1 MNDIIREYF
10 ERIDQLDK
18 KQRIKLKRSCGSM
31 LNEADAETLAV
42 FYRVLPYQV
51 KYDEDKYF
59 TAACIHCLW
68 DANETNRK
76 PMERAIALA
85 KKKKNDELS
94 DSFEKRLT
102 GLLDTPWNEDGY
114 LNGKLER
121 MAKMLKQKEYAI
133 DGAELL
139 DSLLAWD
146 SADKR
151 IQKKWIKVYCN
162 TTEIND

>member
-1 MNDIIREYF
+1 MNDKIKEYF
-10 ERIDQLDK
+10 ERIDKLNK

-31 LNEADAETLAV
+31 LNEADAETLSI
-42 FYRVLPYQV
+42 FYRALPYQV

-59 TAACIHCLW
+59 AAACIHCLW
-68 DANETNRK
+68 DADEANRK
-76 PMERAIALA
+76 PMENAISLLA
-85 KKKKNDELS
+85 NKDAEAS
-94 DSFEKRLT
+94 DSFEKRLM
-102 GLLDTPWNEDGY
+102 GLLDTPWDEDGY

-121 MAKMLKQKEYAI
+121 MAKMLKQKGYAV

-139 DSLLAWD
+139 DSLIAWD

-162 TTEIND
+162 TQEIQ